1 MIVVIGAFF
10 IVAEMKCRAY
20 EAAGQVKITRN
31 ANATF
36 TGVFDMKGSTIG
48 NSLERRGTGIKPRSA
63 GTIKLNVIKSHVA
76 L

>member
-1 MIVVIGAFF
+1 VAAVGFPWTHFAGALRLIVVIGAFF

-31 ANATF
+31 ATF

-48 NSLERRGTGIKPRSA
+48 IR
-63 GTIKLNVIKSHVA
+63 
-76 L
+76 